1 MAWVGRDLEDHRTIE
16 EVGLEDHRIIEEVG
30 LKGPVKIIEVDG
42 FEEGATGKHSL
53 SSLISVAQEFPKK
66 AANLSSLG

>member
-1 MAWVGRDLEDHRTIE
+1 VAWVGRDLKDHRTIE
-16 EVGLEDHRIIEEVG
+16 EVGIEDHKIIEEAG
-30 LKGPVKIIEVDG
+30 LEVPVKIIEVDG